1 MVSRCSVRSC
11 TSQLGTPDIKFYR
24 IPVILTVSGRLEKLS
39 TQRRK
44 AWIEALGR
52 PDLTDDQLKSAKVC
66 SRHFIS
72 GKCVSL
78 TEVNSPDWVPNMNLG
93 AKTSGTRMI
102 FKQEHVDDG
111 SSADEQR
118 FIINSRGSLVHIER
132 GPAKASRHDL
142 YDEILWAYCDVC
154 NKTVASSSVLG
165 LRIHRGICEPNVKD
179 EDTKKS
185 LVPKSEVQ
193 VISDVA
199 FDEDVMD
206 DQGDKHHMIADEIV
220 EDDDV
225 GHQEIILEPSSQAVV
240 VTSRPQIIPATTTI
254 KKITVTPVSGAAF
267 SGRNQFKVATPV
279 SKTSSPIF
287 VTQKMLQTPRTVT
300 VVPKGDFRFT
310 QGQTTI
316 KRKLDVATSPVVV
329 KLPMDVKR
337 FKTIPAR
344 TLGNIVVQQQQQH
357 QQQHVKDPMA
367 GVPKIVRLVRNKMD
381 RGTQTDVTGELLEQF
396 QVIHD
401 ENQVKIAQLE
411 EQVRKCKYTPE
422 MFENDDKRTEYFTGL
437 DSYITMITLYNTCE
451 AELPQST
458 ALTKFEIFIL
468 TLLKLRLK
476 LPLTFLAYQFCI
488 SPKAASFYF
497 NECLNVLHKSLRELF
512 AEPSDGQEGI
522 EIISEEN

>member
-111 SSADEQR
+111 SSADE
-118 FIINSRGSLVHIER
+118 
-132 GPAKASRHDL
+132 
-142 YDEILWAYCDVC
+142 
-154 NKTVASSSVLG
+154 
-165 LRIHRGICEPNVKD
+165 
-179 EDTKKS
+179 
-185 LVPKSEVQ
+185 Q

-344 TLGNIVVQQQQQH
+344 TLGNIVVQQQQQQQQQH
-357 QQQHVKDPMA
+357 QQQLVKDPMA